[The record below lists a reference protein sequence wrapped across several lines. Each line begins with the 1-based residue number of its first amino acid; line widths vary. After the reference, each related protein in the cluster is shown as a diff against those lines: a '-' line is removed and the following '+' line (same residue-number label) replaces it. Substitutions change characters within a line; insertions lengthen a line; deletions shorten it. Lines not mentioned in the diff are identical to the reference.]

1 MRTPRSVVAL
11 STAQHWVTPWTQSA
25 QADLQTLTSCD
36 GDDDDDD
43 DDVSL
48 SYPAMSLM
56 ITVLFSS

>member
-1 MRTPRSVVAL
+1 
-11 STAQHWVTPWTQSA
+11 VTPWTQSA